1 MCRFQ
6 NTFEHMK
13 PTSSSRKSDQN
24 SNNDTNLCHKLPPF
38 RRISLF
44 VTRLIM
50 WRRNFFFPVYMSAPF
65 FSCCSFW
72 FEANFCVSVC
82 YDLLVMLFFEIPFDF
97 YSNMRV
103 AWCDNNLKDCFD
115 WLDQWTFSDKI
126 LLWFVLSEMEDG
138 TLRIY
143 ALNAIDLKWWWVS
156 FMTT

>member
-1 MCRFQ
+1 MPQ
-6 NTFEHMK
+6 I
-13 PTSSSRKSDQN
+13 TSISKNFAFRYA
-24 SNNDTNLCHKLPPF
+24 TNHVASQ
-38 RRISLF
+38 I
-44 VTRLIM
+44 
-50 WRRNFFFPVYMSAPF
+50 FFPVYMSAPF
-65 FSCCSFW
+65 FSCSFW

-82 YDLLVMLFFEIPFDF
+82 YGLLVMLFFEIPFDF

-126 LLWFVLSEMEDG
+126 LLCFVLSEMENG